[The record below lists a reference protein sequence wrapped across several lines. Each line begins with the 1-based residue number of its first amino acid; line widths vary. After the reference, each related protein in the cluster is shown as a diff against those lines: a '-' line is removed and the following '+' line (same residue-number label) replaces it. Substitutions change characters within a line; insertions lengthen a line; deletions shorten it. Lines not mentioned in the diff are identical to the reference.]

1 MTITNSTLS
10 NLEVRPHLDAKDVQQ
25 IDRDNE
31 GAEQVIMD
39 DRGAKNT
46 SSDVEDANKIAW
58 AG

>member
-1 MTITNSTLS
+1 MTITNPTLS
-10 NLEVRPHLDAKDVQQ
+10 NLKVRLRLDAKDVQQ

-46 SSDVEDANKIAW
+46 SIDVEDANKIAW

>member
-1 MTITNSTLS
+1 MTITNPTLS

-46 SSDVEDANKIAW
+46 SIDVEDANKIAW